1 MGFSTLEKWYTLE
14 PYSALPYI
22 QVLGALEFNF
32 KQHTGNGSPSQTLH
46 NLRNGEK
53 LSPVFTAYNNNG

>member
-1 MGFSTLEKWYTLE
+1 MGFSTLEKWYTLQL
-14 PYSALPYI
+14 YSVLPYI

-53 LSPVFTAYNNNG
+53 LSPVIYSV